1 MLEKIYNIKEPTIEQ
16 KKSFEKEIKQTKN
29 EMRQLQKKI
38 VELERKDAKRKEGDE
53 ILDVLTNNPESL
65 KLIAKALGKLGLVD
79 KLMKI

>member
-1 MLEKIYNIKEPTIEQ
+1 VLEKIYNIKEPTIEQ